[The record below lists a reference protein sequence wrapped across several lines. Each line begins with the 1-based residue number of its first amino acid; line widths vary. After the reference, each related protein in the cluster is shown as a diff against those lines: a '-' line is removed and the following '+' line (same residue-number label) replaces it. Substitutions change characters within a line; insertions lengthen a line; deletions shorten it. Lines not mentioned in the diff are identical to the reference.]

1 MKYATAAAA
10 VLPLAW
16 ASNLEL
22 RGNDTK
28 YNISKLEASC
38 DSDDKCSY
46 NMQIATGDDSDSTS
60 CSLKSVMKLGAAP
73 ESECGPYTVS
83 AVKPHDGGINF
94 LVGQSKKGLKGVFTV
109 YPKDMKKTE
118 SDDGEVLSY
127 KGGDAFDVSAKAS
140 GPAKSDD
147 DDEAPK
153 VSTIMSH
160 AAMDPP
166 QATSKLSSIMSVG
179 APQDLP
185 TAAPTGTLKVASS
198 AAPTAASGA
207 SGASTM
213 VTATATGSSSSPSST
228 AASDD
233 DSSSSSG
240 SSSSDSSSSGSSSSG
255 SSSSGSS
262 GSETSSSD
270 SSASSDSSDE
280 SSGATRQ
287 SAFAGVMAA
296 VGLMAFAF

>member
-16 ASNLEL
+16 AANIDA
-22 RGNDTK
+22 RGDTK

-60 CSLKSVMKLGAAP
+60 CSLKSIMKLGAAP
-73 ESECGPYTVS
+73 ESKCGPYTVS

-94 LVGQSKKGLKGVFTV
+94 LVNQGDKGLKGVFTV

-118 SDDGEVLSY
+118 SDDGEVMSY
-127 KGGDAFDVSAKAS
+127 KGGDAFDVAAKAS
-140 GPAKSDD
+140 GAPAKTDGDKSSDD
-147 DDEAPK
+147 DGDKTEADAPK

-160 AAMDPP
+160 AAMEPP
-166 QATSKLSSIMSVG
+166 SGTTKLSSIASVG
-179 APQDLP
+179 APIDELP
-185 TAAPTGTLKVASS
+185 TAAPTGTLKVAPS
-198 AAPTAASGA
+198 AAPTAGSG
-207 SGASTM
+207 GSTLATA
-213 VTATATGSSSSPSST
+213 TATATGSSSSATSSS

-233 DSSSSSG
+233 DDKSSSS
-240 SSSSDSSSSGSSSSG
+240 

-262 GSETSSSD
+262 GSSSSGTETSSSD
-270 SSASSDSSDE
+270 SSASSDE
-280 SSGATRQ
+280 SSGASHQ
-287 SAFAGVMAA
+287 SAFAAVMAA
-296 VGLMAFAF
+296 VGLLAFAL